1 MSATTRPEQ
10 TASDTTSSSERLVLP
25 AASAVAGVLLCVT
38 YWSPVRDMYLNW
50 SLVDSYYSHGFL
62 IVPISLYFVWVKRG
76 ALRALDA
83 AARRPSALGYPFVAG
98 AALLLLGGD
107 FLGFSVFQQLSFVP
121 MVAGITLLLLGSE
134 ATKILWFPIAFLLL
148 MIPIPS
154 SITQSL
160 VFDLKIFAADS
171 AVGLAKL
178 LTLPI
183 VREGSYIY
191 FKDDALLVGNVCGGL
206 RSLIALFSVGT
217 LMAYVSRT
225 RLWARFSVLA
235 MSVPIAIVANI
246 ARIFVLSVVAY
257 FWGSDVAGGLFHDVS
272 GIFIFVV
279 AFALFF
285 SLESLLRRLAPDQDR
300 EGEAAA

>member
-1 MSATTRPEQ
+1 MSATTRPQQ
-10 TASDTTSSSERLVLP
+10 TTADGTVSSERRVFPIASSLACVLV
-25 AASAVAGVLLCVT
+25 CVT

-50 SLVDSYYSHGFL
+50 SLADSYYSHGFL
-62 IVPISLYFVWVKRG
+62 IAPISLYFVWAKRG

-83 AARRPSALGYPFVAG
+83 SERRPSALGYPFVVG
-98 AALLLLGGD
+98 AALLLLAGD
-107 FLGFSVFQQLSFVP
+107 FLSFSVFQQLSFVP
-121 MVAGITLLLLGSE
+121 MVAGITLLLLGNE

-148 MIPIPS
+148 MIPIPA

-171 AVGLAKL
+171 AVGLARL
-178 LTLPI
+178 FTLPI

-206 RSLIALFSVGT
+206 RSLIALFAVGA
-217 LMAYVSRT
+217 LMAHVSRT
-225 RLWARFSVLA
+225 RLWARVSVLA

-246 ARIFVLSVVAY
+246 ARIFVLSIVAY
-257 FWGSDVAGGLFHDVS
+257 FWGSDVAAGLFHDVS
-272 GIFIFVV
+272 GILIFVV

-285 SLESLLRRLAPDQDR
+285 SLESLLRRLAPRRDR
-300 EGEAAA
+300 ESEAAA